1 MKLVMVTTS
10 HGHWDGLAG
19 NNAMFSE
26 AVVPAAI
33 VESLPTGVI
42 DTIFIK
48 KNPQTRRFERAWR
61 GKTKNFRKVNR
72 QDRDYIL
79 FEVEELKTFNCPESL
94 RTKTVGCHIV
104 AESAEQPQAAPRR
117 PMSVPRHAER
127 PKPVVKR
134 EEKEQEEQEVV
145 FTEKVHMQEQKKEET
160 VHLNGHSKHPERE
173 LLFAEKEP
181 VVAEEPVE
189 ETPAIISTERTGNI
203 TEPAF
208 FGMMQTKNPAEFEQ
222 YCFYLLR
229 TLGIHDLHRPQNLAG
244 TDAHGFFKFNS
255 LSVVYITTLVP
266 AVVQDNPLVIDHY
279 LNLLKKEKMRFTTTS
294 YTIKETQKQVWLLSN
309 TGSETQHLRT
319 DDGIKLKLVPVSVL
333 AELYNRRM
341 NETELNVDG
350 FWDALKDI

>member
-1 MKLVMVTTS
+1 MVTTS

-42 DTIFIK
+42 ETIFIK

-61 GKTKNFRKVNR
+61 GKTKNFKRVNR

-79 FEVEELKTFNCPESL
+79 FEVEDLKTFNCPESL

-104 AESAEQPQAAPRR
+104 AESAEQPQAAPKR
-117 PMSVPRHAER
+117 PMQVPRHAER
-127 PKPVVKR
+127 PKQVVKH
-134 EEKEQEEQEVV
+134 EEEEQEVV
-145 FTEKVHMQEQKKEET
+145 FTEKIQIQGKEET
-160 VHLNGHSKHPERE
+160 VHLNGHSKHAERE

-181 VVAEEPVE
+181 VVIEEPVE
-189 ETPAIISTERTGNI
+189 ETPAIISTERSTNI
-203 TEPAF
+203 IEPAF
-208 FGMMQTKNPAEFEQ
+208 FEMMLRSKDPTEFEQ
-222 YCFYLLR
+222 HCFYLLR
-229 TLGIHDLHRPQNLAG
+229 ILGIHDLHRPQNLAG

-279 LNLLKKEKMRFTTTS
+279 LNLLKKEKMRFATTS
-294 YTIKETQKQVWLLSN
+294 YTIKETQKQVWLLTN
-309 TGSETQHLRT
+309 RVTATLHLRT
-319 DDGIKLKLVPVSVL
+319 DDGIKLKLVPVSIL

-350 FWDALKDI
+350 FWDALKDL